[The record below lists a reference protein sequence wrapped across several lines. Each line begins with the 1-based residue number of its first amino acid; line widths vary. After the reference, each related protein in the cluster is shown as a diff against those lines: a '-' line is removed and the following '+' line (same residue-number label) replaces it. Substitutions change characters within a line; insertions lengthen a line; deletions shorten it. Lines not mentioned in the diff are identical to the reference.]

1 MAVDASTHARGS
13 LVASLLFIAW
23 CLGIG
28 TLLVYAPWLPVWAR
42 WTAPYT
48 SSPLVH
54 DLLQHPA
61 LRGAVTGFGLYHLV
75 WGTHDL
81 DRLLGRFLRSRG

>member
-1 MAVDASTHARGS
+1 MAVDAPSPLRDS
-13 LVASLLFIAW
+13 LPLSILFVGW
-23 CLGIG
+23 CLGVG

-42 WTAPYT
+42 WTAPWT
-48 SSPLVH
+48 APWVH

-61 LRGAVTGFGLYHLV
+61 LRGAISGFGLYHLV

-81 DRLLGRFLRSRG
+81 DRLLSRYLRSRG